1 MDQYLSGGGGVGAGM
16 ACSFLFHK
24 FQLQQTKFKESNG
37 NDHSQI
43 CVVKNESQPPSPRA
57 DPTFTRYKD
66 AYVKAWLNTR
76 IILQHCWN
84 ML

>member
-1 MDQYLSGGGGVGAGM
+1 MDQYLSGPPPPGGGG
-16 ACSFLFHK
+16 
-24 FQLQQTKFKESNG
+24 NG

-76 IILQHCWN
+76 NILQHCWN